1 MEHFQAKTKIAEKKK
16 ACKSERGFFS
26 HIFHSSSIN
35 FRKISQMNLISYV
48 IWRLAIEF
56 IKSIYMIYA
65 LACAVLSK
73 ENGQHF
79 SNIYE
84 RYCLENE
91 KSGNLIAN
99 IRSLAF

>member
-1 MEHFQAKTKIAEKKK
+1 
-16 ACKSERGFFS
+16 
-26 HIFHSSSIN
+26 
-35 FRKISQMNLISYV
+35 MNLISYV

-73 ENGQHF
+73 QNGQHF

-84 RYCLENE
+84 RCCLENE
-91 KSGNLIAN
+91 KKAAI
-99 IRSLAF
+99 